1 MHLSYFYSILYKLME
16 LFGRSTNC
24 TMLDHITI
32 YISTPITHFYQFIE
46 APLID
51 VQYFAQE
58 TLAGLNNLLF
68 KLYLRDAKYLTPL
81 EMKTICGYTFFRRS
95 YHDFGL
101 ITFIW
106 LIYSFLLCGIGLKNN
121 SIIIKKKYSQFLI
134 EDLKK

>member
-1 MHLSYFYSILYKLME
+1 ME

-24 TMLDHITI
+24 TMLDHVTI
-32 YISTPITHFYQFIE
+32 YISAPITHFYQFIE
-46 APLID
+46 DPPIEI
-51 VQYFAQE
+51 QYFAQE

-68 KLYLRDAKYLTPL
+68 KLHLRDAKYLALL
-81 EMKTICGYTFFRRS
+81 EMRTICGYTSNIYTFFRRS
-95 YHDFGL
+95 YHDFEL

-106 LIYSFLLCGIGLKNN
+106 LIYGFLPGGIGLKNN